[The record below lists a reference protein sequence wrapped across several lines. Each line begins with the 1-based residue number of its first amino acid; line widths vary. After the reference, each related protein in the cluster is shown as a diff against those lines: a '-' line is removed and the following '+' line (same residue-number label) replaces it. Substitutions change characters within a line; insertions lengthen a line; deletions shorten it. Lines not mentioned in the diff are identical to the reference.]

1 MAEPLITIRYDQQ
14 KLTLF
19 ERVLSGIPG
28 AMPRAVSQGINRT
41 LISARAN
48 MAREVKTEVPRLSIG
63 GIKSALR
70 LDKATF
76 QRWVGRVLLSYHP
89 ISLRYFSYRQTQEG
103 VPFMVLRSRG
113 RLMARRA
120 FQMLRREKGTSP
132 SEAGPN
138 PSIQGK
144 SAFMRGLAGGG
155 KPVLDWRTGE
165 IPGGQGKLVPRL
177 PIFKLFGPALTDL
190 YKDMPQIVQQV
201 EKYAL
206 GSLEQHIED
215 QVKRQLAMVPR

>member
-48 MAREVKTEVPRLSIG
+48 MAREVKTEVPRLTIG
-63 GIKSALR
+63 GIKAALKI
-70 LDKATF
+70 DKATF
-76 QRWVGRVLLSYHP
+76 RRWVGRILLSYHP
-89 ISLRYFSYRQTQEG
+89 ISLRYFTYRQTEEG

-120 FQMLRREKGTSP
+120 FQMVKKG
-132 SEAGPN
+132 ER
-138 PSIQGK
+138 GK
-144 SAFMRGLAGGG
+144 SAFIRGLAGGG

-165 IPGGQGKLVPRL
+165 ILSGQGKLVPRL

-215 QVKRQLAMVPR
+215 QVKRQLAKVPR